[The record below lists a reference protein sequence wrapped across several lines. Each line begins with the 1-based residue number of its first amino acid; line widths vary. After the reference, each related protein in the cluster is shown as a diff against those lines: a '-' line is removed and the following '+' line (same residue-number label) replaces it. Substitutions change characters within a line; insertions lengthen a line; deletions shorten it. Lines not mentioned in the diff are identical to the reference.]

1 MSDSD
6 IPQDLR
12 YTKDHEWARSA
23 GDLIEVGITAYAVTQ
38 LGDVTLVDLPE
49 PGTKL
54 QPHQRFGDIESVK
67 TVSELFAPLAGEVVD
82 VNQALRDQPE
92 LVNEAP
98 YAGGW
103 MVRIRPSA
111 ASELATLMD
120 AEQYAKYL
128 GSLDH

>member
-1 MSDSD
+1 MSD

-23 GDLIEVGITAYAVTQ
+23 GDLVEVGITAYAVGQ

-54 QPHQRFGDIESVK
+54 TLHKRFGDIESVK
-67 TVSELFAPLAGEVVD
+67 TVSELFAPVDGEVVE
-82 VNQALRDQPE
+82 VNAALRDQPE

-98 YAGGW
+98 YGAGW

-111 ASELATLMD
+111 SGELGALMD
-120 AEQYAKYL
+120 AQQYESYL